1 MPKYVMKKLRP
12 YKHEMLRLA
21 DRGKHG
27 RRKKQILV
35 QHGNGFLGLLLSPI
49 LESLSELV

>member
-1 MPKYVMKKLRP
+1 MPKYVMKKLRS
-12 YKHEMLRLA
+12 YKHEMLRLV

-27 RRKKQILV
+27 RKKQILV

-49 LESLSELV
+49 LESLAELV